1 MMQMRLLGAA
11 FLAPILVACGTRDAD
26 EAPSIQTTAVVRG
39 DLMITA
45 EATGTVEPIR
55 KVEVKSKASGEV
67 LRLHVDIGD
76 EVEPGALLAEVDP
89 RDVRNA
95 FDQAEAD
102 LDVARARLEI
112 SQAQLER
119 SEELLRLGVISVQ
132 EHESKN
138 LDFANSRATLVKA
151 ETNYELSQL
160 RLSDVT
166 IRAPLAGT
174 VLEKNVE
181 EGQVIQ
187 SASQNVSGGTTLI
200 VMANLE
206 FMQVRTLV
214 DETDMGGI
222 RPGMQAN
229 VTVEAYPER
238 RFVGV
243 VEKIEPQA
251 VVQQNVTMFPVIV
264 QLDNDS
270 GLLRPGMNAEVEVE
284 LAQAIGVLLIP
295 NNAVVTPQDAQP
307 AAMVLGLD
315 PEAIDMR
322 SLFAEV
328 GGGGGRGGTR
338 ARGRQRGGG
347 DSGPGGAEGRPR
359 DGGAGT
365 PGGRP
370 AGGAAFD
377 SLRAL
382 IASGEISPDSARA
395 LFSGQRGGAGG
406 GGFFGPRGRRP
417 GGQTGQGGEDAIAS
431 RRDARRAVVFV
442 MAEDATI
449 EPRAIMIGL
458 NDWDFTEVVSGLEAG
473 EQIAIVGAA
482 QLRGLAGRVPQPDS
496 LQLQPVRG
504 RWTGAGEGIP
514 VGAML
519 IREIIWVALGAIR
532 ANALRSFLTTL
543 GIIIGVSAVIAM
555 VALGEGAQRNV
566 GGANLTYGHER
577 PDHTGRPAALR
588 RGLDGR
594 YGGPEGG

>member
-1 MMQMRLLGAA
+1 MMRMRLLGAA
-11 FLAPILVACGTRDAD
+11 FLAPILVACGTGDAD

-39 DLMITA
+39 DLMISA

-89 RDVRNA
+89 RDVQNA

-112 SQAQLER
+112 SQAQLVR
-119 SEELLRLGVISVQ
+119 SEELLRLGVISTQ
-132 EHESKN
+132 EHESRS
-138 LDFANSRATLVKA
+138 LDFANSRATLVRA

-160 RLSDVT
+160 RMSDVT

-174 VLEKNVE
+174 VLEKSVE

-187 SASQNVSGGTTLI
+187 SASQNVSGGTTLM

-206 FMQVRTLV
+206 SMQVRTLV
-214 DETDMGGI
+214 DETDMGEI

-229 VTVEAYPER
+229 VTVEAYPTR
-238 RFVGV
+238 LFIGL

-251 VVQQNVTMFPVIV
+251 IVQQNVTMFPVIV

-270 GLLRPGMNAEVEVE
+270 GLLRPGMNAEVEIE
-284 LAQAIGVLLIP
+284 LAQATGVLLIP

-322 SLFAEV
+322 SLFAGA
-328 GGGGGRGGTR
+328 GGGGGRGGGR
-338 ARGRQRGGG
+338 ARRQGGG
-347 DSGPGGAEGRPR
+347 GGSGGPGGVEGRPS
-359 DGGAGT
+359 DGGAST

-382 IASGEISPDSARA
+382 IASGEISQDSARA
-395 LFSGQRGGAGG
+395 IFSGRRGGTGG
-406 GGFFGPRGRRP
+406 GGFFGPSGRRP
-417 GGQTGQGGEDAIAS
+417 GGQTGQGSEDAAS
-431 RRDARRAVVFV
+431 RQREMRRAVVFI
-442 MAEDATI
+442 MAGDGTI
-449 EPRAIMIGL
+449 EPRGVMIGL
-458 NDWDFTEVVSGLEAG
+458 NDWDFTEVVSGLEEG
-473 EQIAIVGAA
+473 ELIAIVGAA
-482 QLRGLAGRVPQPDS
+482 QLRASQDEFLNR
-496 LQLQPVRG
+496 
-504 RWTGAGEGIP
+504 
-514 VGAML
+514 
-519 IREIIWVALGAIR
+519 IRS
-532 ANALRSFLTTL
+532 NSNPF
-543 GIIIGVSAVIAM
+543 
-555 VALGEGAQRNV
+555 
-566 GGANLTYGHER
+566 GG
-577 PDHTGRPAALR
+577 
-588 RGLDGR
+588 
-594 YGGPEGG
+594 GGPGGGRGFR

>member
-1 MMQMRLLGAA
+1 MMRMRLLGAA
-11 FLAPILVACGTRDAD
+11 FLAHTLVACGSSDVD
-26 EAPSIQTTAVVRG
+26 EAPSLQTTAVVRG
-39 DLMITA
+39 DLMIIA
-45 EATGTVEPIR
+45 EATGNVEPIR

-89 RDVRNA
+89 RDVQNA

-119 SEELLRLGVISVQ
+119 SEELLRSGIISTQ
-132 EHESKN
+132 EHESRS
-138 LDFANSRATLVKA
+138 LDFANSRATLVRA

-160 RLSDVT
+160 RMTDVT

-187 SASQNVSGGTTLI
+187 SASQNVSGGTTLM

-206 FMQVRTLV
+206 SMQVRTLV
-214 DETDMGGI
+214 DETDMGDI

-229 VTVEAYPER
+229 VIVEAYPER

-251 VVQQNVTMFPVIV
+251 IVQQNVTMFPVIV

-284 LAQAIGVLLIP
+284 LAQATGVLLIP
-295 NNAVVTPQDAQP
+295 NNAVVTPQDTQP

-315 PEAIDMR
+315 PEAIDIR
-322 SLFAEV
+322 GLFAGV
-328 GGGGGRGGTR
+328 AGGGGRGGR
-338 ARGRQRGGG
+338 ARGQGGGG
-347 DSGPGGAEGRPR
+347 DGQPR

-365 PGGRP
+365 RRARA

-382 IASGEISPDSARA
+382 VASGEISQDSARA

-406 GGFFGPRGRRP
+406 GGFFGPGGRRP
-417 GGQTGQGGEDAIAS
+417 GARTEQGGEAAAAS
-431 RRDARRAVVFV
+431 RRDTRRAVVFV
-442 MAEDATI
+442 MAEDGTI
-449 EPRAIMIGL
+449 EPRAVVIGL
-458 NDWDFTEVVSGLEAG
+458 NDWDFAEVVSGLEEG

-482 QLRGLAGRVPQPDS
+482 QLRASQDEFLDRIRSNSNPFGGGDPGGGRF
-496 LQLQPVRG
+496 R
-504 RWTGAGEGIP
+504 
-514 VGAML
+514 
-519 IREIIWVALGAIR
+519 
-532 ANALRSFLTTL
+532 
-543 GIIIGVSAVIAM
+543 
-555 VALGEGAQRNV
+555 
-566 GGANLTYGHER
+566 
-577 PDHTGRPAALR
+577 
-588 RGLDGR
+588 
-594 YGGPEGG
+594 

>member
-1 MMQMRLLGAA
+1 MKRMRLLGAA
-11 FLAPILVACGTRDAD
+11 FLAPILVACGASEAD
-26 EAPSIQTTAVVRG
+26 EAPSLQTAAVVRG

-76 EVEPGALLAEVDP
+76 RVEPGALLAELDP
-89 RDVRNA
+89 RDVRNE

-112 SQAQLER
+112 SQAQLGR
-119 SEELLRLGVISVQ
+119 SEELLRLDVISTQ
-132 EHESKN
+132 EHESRS
-138 LDFANSRATLVKA
+138 LDYANSRANLVRA

-160 RLSDVT
+160 RMTDVT

-187 SASQNVSGGTTLI
+187 SASQNVSGGTTLM

-206 FMQVRTLV
+206 SMQVRTLV
-214 DETDMGGI
+214 DETDMGDI

-251 VVQQNVTMFPVIV
+251 IVQQNVTMFPVIV

-270 GLLRPGMNAEVEVE
+270 GLLRPGMNAEVGVE
-284 LAQAIGVLLIP
+284 LAQAAGVLLIP

-315 PEAIDMR
+315 PEAIDIR
-322 SLFAEV
+322 SLFAAAA
-328 GGGGGRGGTR
+328 GGGGRGGTR
-338 ARGRQRGGG
+338 ARGQGGG
-347 DSGPGGAEGRPR
+347 RGNGGP
-359 DGGAGT
+359 
-365 PGGRP
+365 
-370 AGGAAFD
+370 GGAAFD

-382 IASGEISPDSARA
+382 IASGEISQDSARA
-395 LFSGQRGGAGG
+395 LLSGQRGGAGG
-406 GGFFGPRGRRP
+406 GGFFGPGGRRP
-417 GGQTGQGGEDAIAS
+417 GGQTGQGGEDAATS

-442 MAEDATI
+442 MAEDGTI
-449 EPRAIMIGL
+449 EPRAVMIGL
-458 NDWDFTEVVSGLEAG
+458 NDWDFTEVVRGLEEG

-482 QLRGLAGRVPQPDS
+482 QLRASQDEFLDR
-496 LQLQPVRG
+496 
-504 RWTGAGEGIP
+504 
-514 VGAML
+514 
-519 IREIIWVALGAIR
+519 IRS
-532 ANALRSFLTTL
+532 NSNPF
-543 GIIIGVSAVIAM
+543 
-555 VALGEGAQRNV
+555 
-566 GGANLTYGHER
+566 GG
-577 PDHTGRPAALR
+577 
-588 RGLDGR
+588 
-594 YGGPEGG
+594 GGPGGGRFR